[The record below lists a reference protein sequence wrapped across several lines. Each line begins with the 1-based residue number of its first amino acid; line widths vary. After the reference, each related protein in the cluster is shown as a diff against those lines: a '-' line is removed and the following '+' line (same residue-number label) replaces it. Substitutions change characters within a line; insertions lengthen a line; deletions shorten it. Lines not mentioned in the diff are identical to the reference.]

1 MLKRYCIVVA
11 GGRGIRMGEEIPKQ
25 FLLLNGKPVLIRTLS
40 AIKEFDSK
48 IIIVLALPANQ
59 IGTWEKLCNQ
69 HSFSHKIQ
77 VVHGGK
83 TRFHSVKNA
92 LDTIPN
98 EGLVAVH
105 DGVRPLITKDLFERC
120 YNAAEIEGNAIPI
133 ISVSESMREITP
145 VGNHQVDRS
154 KYVLIQTPQV
164 FQTPVLKEAFC
175 LPYEESFTDEASMLE
190 KMGMPIKLVSGE
202 TNNIKITTKTDLLLA
217 EAIISRPKN

>member
-1 MLKRYCIVVA
+1 MLKRFCIVVA
-11 GGRGIRMGEEIPKQ
+11 GGKGLRMGEKIPKQ
-25 FLLLNGKPVLIRTLS
+25 FLLLGGKPVLIRTLS
-40 AIKEFDSK
+40 TIKEFDSK
-48 IIIVLALPANQ
+48 INIVLALPADQ
-59 IGTWEKLCNQ
+59 IGTWDKLCNH

-77 VVHGGK
+77 VVLGGK

-92 LDTIPN
+92 LDTIPD
-98 EGLVAVH
+98 EGIVAVH

-120 YNAAEIEGNAIPI
+120 YSSAAIEGNAIPCI
-133 ISVSESMREITP
+133 PVSESMREITP

-164 FQTPVLKEAFC
+164 FQTSVLKEAFC

-190 KMGMPIKLVSGE
+190 KMGMPIKLVGGE

-217 EAIISRPKN
+217 EAIISRPK